1 MRRPN
6 RNIEIFSMSVLDL
19 FAAALGGF
27 ILIAVILF
35 PNYMKT
41 QKAEVDLKETR
52 SDLQVCKKAESE
64 AKQSLATKT
73 AALATCEAALASTFL
88 VVVVEWSSAGNFDV
102 DLHVTD
108 PEGRKFFWG
117 KSNRDKRDFPATEA
131 QLSYDNTRGPGV
143 ELWQH
148 PKAVAGTYTIAYD
161 YYGSPGGNQPVE
173 VRGNV
178 FHRNG
183 RIHLP
188 NVTLTETHKLRPVAK
203 VVVNQS
209 GGVDARFD
217 P

>member
-35 PNYMKT
+35 PNYMK
-41 QKAEVDLKETR
+41 QE
-52 SDLQVCKKAESE
+52 Q
-64 AKQSLATKT
+64 
-73 AALATCEAALASTFL
+73 AALALNKSRDSLAQCKSAEAASQQVVATKVRELAACEATLASTF
-88 VVVVEWSSAGNFDV
+88 VVVAIEWSMTGNFDV

-108 PEGRKFFWG
+108 PDGHEFFWG
-117 KSNRDKRDFPATEA
+117 RNNRDRRDYPVTEA

-148 PKAVAGTYTIAYD
+148 PKAQPGMYRIAYD
-161 YYGSPGGNQPVE
+161 FYSAPALNRSVE

-178 FHRNG
+178 FYRNG
-183 RIHLP
+183 RVELRP
-188 NVTLTETHKLRPVAK
+188 VTLTETHKLRTVA
-203 VVVNQS
+203 QLI
-209 GGVDARFD
+209 VDPRANVEVRFE

>member
-1 MRRPN
+1 LRRPN

-35 PNYMKT
+35 PNYMKQEKVEIQLKDT
-41 QKAEVDLKETR
+41 QSSLA
-52 SDLQVCKKAESE
+52 QCKKAE
-64 AKQSLATKT
+64 AQAQQALASKT
-73 AALATCEAALASTFL
+73 AALASCEASVGATFL
-88 VVVVEWSSAGNFDV
+88 VVVIEWRAVGNYDIDV
-102 DLHVTD
+102 HVTD
-108 PEGRKFFWG
+108 PDGNEFFWG
-117 KSNRDKRDFPATEA
+117 KSNRDHRDFPATDA

-148 PKAVAGTYTIAYD
+148 PKAKVGTYTIAYD
-161 YYGSPGGNQPVE
+161 YYAAPGPNQPVE

-178 FHRNG
+178 FYRNG
-183 RIHLP
+183 RIQLP

-203 VVVNQS
+203 LDVSQS
-209 GGVDARFD
+209 GNIEAHFD

>member
-35 PNYMKT
+35 PNYMK
-41 QKAEVDLKETR
+41 QEKAEREAKE
-52 SDLQVCKKAESE
+52 SKAELAVCKKAGAE
-64 AKQSLATKT
+64 AIQSLAVKT
-73 AALATCEAALASTFL
+73 AALASCEAALASTFL
-88 VVVVEWSSAGNFDV
+88 VVVIEWSAVGNYDV
-102 DLHVTD
+102 DVHVTD
-108 PEGRKFFWG
+108 PEGHEYFWG
-117 KSNRDKRDFPATEA
+117 KSNRDKRDYPTTEA

-148 PKAVAGTYTIAYD
+148 PKAPVGTYTIAYD
-161 YYGSPGGNQPVE
+161 YYGSPGSNLPV
-173 VRGNV
+173 VVKGNV

-183 RIHLP
+183 RIQLP

-203 VVVNQS
+203 VVVDQG
-209 GGVDARFD
+209 GGVNARFD

>member
-35 PNYMKT
+35 PNYMKH
-41 QKAEVDLKETR
+41 QKIEFELKD
-52 SDLQVCKKAESE
+52 SQDNLAQCKKAESQ
-64 AKQSLATKT
+64 AQQVLANKA
-73 AALATCEAALASTFL
+73 AALSSCEASLGATFM
-88 VVVVEWSSAGNFDV
+88 VVVIEWSVAGNYDV
-102 DLHVTD
+102 DVHVTD
-108 PEGRKFFWG
+108 PEGNEFFWG
-117 KSNRDKRDFPATEA
+117 KSNRDHRDFPATEA

-148 PKAVAGTYTIAYD
+148 PKAKVGIYSIAYD
-161 YYGSPGGNQPVE
+161 YYAAPGPNQPIE

-178 FHRNG
+178 FYRNG
-183 RIHLP
+183 RIQLP
-188 NVTLTETHKLRPVAK
+188 SVTLTETHKLRPVAK
-203 VVVNQS
+203 LVVNQS
-209 GGVDARFD
+209 GNIEARFD